1 MLNLQTFSNMTTLYK
16 FYVRYY
22 RTTPKGRKSYYIVE
36 SPEYAFDDDCSD
48 CMRNTIQQIISNGK
62 YTIDSYWVESVL
74 VDSVSDRAALT
85 KSDTSGLPF

>member
-1 MLNLQTFSNMTTLYK
+1 MTTLYK

-22 RTTPKGRKSYYIVE
+22 RITPKGRKSYYTVE

-62 YTIDSYWVESVL
+62 YTIDSFWIESIL
-74 VDSVSDRAALT
+74 VDGIDARAVLNKPDLSD
-85 KSDTSGLPF
+85 LPF